1 MTARGASACNDA
13 SRAGERVSH
22 WSFGLAY
29 ARRGRELQRD
39 SSPVV
44 WFVDIFGSSRRKE
57 TKKKRKKQHRVHAA
71 TELLLE
77 RMRNAE
83 CALVVY
89 SYENKWAYT

>member
-1 MTARGASACNDA
+1 MHGV
-13 SRAGERVSH
+13 AGNPKTKGPLH
-22 WSFGLAY
+22 HT
-29 ARRGRELQRD
+29 
-39 SSPVV
+39 PVV

-57 TKKKRKKQHRVHAA
+57 TKKKRKKQHRAHAA